1 MGDRRIQ
8 VAADKSD
15 FLQQLKT
22 DGDMEGPF
30 QEYYDALVF
39 AAALG
44 AAKGQ
49 SKPLGKIAKD
59 RPAPIRMEIF
69 ERNSLDTVINILA
82 VYQSKDPNVLANTDE
97 MEDRR
102 ATIFEEFANAGME
115 ILQHE
120 LAGAPSYSEQLMLL
134 LQKEQHKSGKTA
146 NDDFD
151 ITDLLD

>member
-15 FLQQLKT
+15 FLQKLKT
-22 DGDMEGPF
+22 DGGMEGPF

-49 SKPLGKIAKD
+49 SKPLGKIAKE
-59 RPAPIRMEIF
+59 RPSPIRMEIF

-82 VYQSKDPNVLANTDE
+82 VFQSKDPNILANSDE

-102 ATIFEEFANAGME
+102 ATIFEEYANAGME

-120 LAGAPSYSEQLMLL
+120 LAGAPSFSEQIMLL
-134 LQKEQHKSGKTA
+134 LQKEKQKTMKSDG
-146 NDDFD
+146 DDFD
-151 ITDLLD
+151 ITDLFE